1 MGLPRG
7 VLEGGSCLL
16 SLLISSD
23 LEQQVE
29 QLDAKIEKVHKK
41 VSFVSTYKDR
51 EYAIKS
57 VQVANLVRQL
67 QQVKDSQQVGEPMAL
82 PRQTMWEAGLV
93 ANTLLLTPRMSWMT
107 SVRCAE
113 WSWRLCPTRFRIRKK
128 TF

>member
-1 MGLPRG
+1 M
-7 VLEGGSCLL
+7 
-16 SLLISSD
+16 
-23 LEQQVE
+23 E